1 MADFRTEKDSMG
13 EERVRKL
20 ARLGMPAGALTDHGG
35 MIGTVDFYEKA
46 NREGIKPIIGAEVN
60 AGLKLLAPPLAEAIS
75 RAAREVLEGKFD
87 DQFVLDVFQTG
98 SGTSTNMN
106 VNEVLA
112 NRANELLGKP
122 FGSNSPVH
130 PNDHVNRC
138 QSSNDVI
145 PSAIRIAARR
155 ELPERLLPALSPLP
169 GAPSA
174 PPGEHSA
181 PPTARVH
188 RAQSANVGSPSAIRI
203 AARRELS
210 ERLLPALCPLRDVL
224 SAKAGEFSDVLKIGR
239 THMQDAVP
247 VTLGQ
252 EFSGYAS
259 QIDHGIRRV
268 QAVFADLEELPLGG
282 TAVGTGL
289 NAHPEFGA
297 RTIAEIADATGIPF
311 RPAENRFEAMGAQD
325 PLVAASGALKG
336 LAVSLMKISQDIRL
350 LSSGPRCGI
359 GEINLPS
366 LQPGSSIMPG
376 KVNPVILEMAIQVA
390 AQAVGNDLVVTLG
403 GSLGVLELNGMLP
416 VMGRNLRE
424 SSGPLPSRGGRGG
437 GASPRG
443 TPPGQDDP
451 GRPAGE
457 KSPAGGR
464 NREDPRPGEDDRI
477 ALAADVRFCPDRV
490 RGATIV
496 QTDPSQLRQP
506 SRSKHRG
513 RTETGMRK
521 LLSRTR
527 RKIPESSPRENPA

>member
-13 EERVRKL
+13 EVRVPAQAYYGAQTRR
-20 ARLGMPAGALTDHGG
+20 AAENFPVSGVRMPVPVVHAAA
-35 MIGTVDFYEKA
+35 MIKGF
-46 NREGIKPIIGAEVN
+46 GAEVN

-122 FGSNSPVH
+122 LGSNSPVH

-155 ELPERLLPALSPLP
+155 ELAERLLPALSL
-169 GAPSA
+169 
-174 PPGEHSA
+174 
-181 PPTARVH
+181 
-188 RAQSANVGSPSAIRI
+188 
-203 AARRELS
+203 
-210 ERLLPALCPLRDVL
+210 LRDTL
-224 SAKAGEFSDVLKIGR
+224 SAKAGEVSDVLKIGR

-268 QAVFADLEELPLGG
+268 RATYTDLEELPLGG

-297 RTIAEIADATGIPF
+297 RTIAEVAAATGIPF

-336 LAVSLMKISQDIRL
+336 
-350 LSSGPRCGI
+350 
-359 GEINLPS
+359 
-366 LQPGSSIMPG
+366 
-376 KVNPVILEMAIQVA
+376 
-390 AQAVGNDLVVTLG
+390 
-403 GSLGVLELNGMLP
+403 
-416 VMGRNLRE
+416 
-424 SSGPLPSRGGRGG
+424 
-437 GASPRG
+437 
-443 TPPGQDDP
+443 
-451 GRPAGE
+451 
-457 KSPAGGR
+457 
-464 NREDPRPGEDDRI
+464 
-477 ALAADVRFCPDRV
+477 
-490 RGATIV
+490 
-496 QTDPSQLRQP
+496 
-506 SRSKHRG
+506 
-513 RTETGMRK
+513 
-521 LLSRTR
+521 
-527 RKIPESSPRENPA
+527 